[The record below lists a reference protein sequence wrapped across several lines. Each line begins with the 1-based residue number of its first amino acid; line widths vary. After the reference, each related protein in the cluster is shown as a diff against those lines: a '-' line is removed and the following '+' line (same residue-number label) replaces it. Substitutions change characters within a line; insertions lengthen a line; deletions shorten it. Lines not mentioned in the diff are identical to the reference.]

1 MYMNMYI
8 RFASAEGVSGCDCNV
23 EIPLESRVSDLGHS
37 LTDDV
42 PWSIRG

>member
-1 MYMNMYI
+1 MYMYI
-8 RFASAEGVSGCDCNV
+8 LFASAGVPGCDCDV
-23 EIPLESRVSDLGHS
+23 EIPLESRGTDLGLS